1 MDTEAEVTVTRAE
14 ILTQDMPCRPCD
26 KTTPHYFDIYR
37 QEGRTWY
44 RVWQCSECGAQI
56 LV

>member
-1 MDTEAEVTVTRAE
+1 MDTEAEVTIRDE

-26 KTTPHYFDIYR
+26 KTTPHYFDVYQ

-44 RVWQCSECGAQI
+44 RVWQCAECGAQV